1 MNASFS
7 RRRMIQALGAA
18 AAPAAMSSPAA
29 GDGMRDEGRDTPKL
43 CMNISEAGLTD
54 AGMRRIKQLGV
65 NYVLMTGSADSVG
78 GIRHPLPY
86 GTSES
91 RDSRLRT

>member
-65 NYVLMTGSADSVG
+65 NYVLMTGPPIPWEELA
-78 GIRHPLPY
+78 IR
-86 GTSES
+86 S
-91 RDSRLRT
+91 RMERLKAGDSRSRT